1 MPASAIFMPQ
11 RARRNN
17 MDYFYEHE
25 SELFTFYR
33 VPKVLFTEESFKNM
47 NCEAKL
53 LYGLLLDKMGLSRTV
68 PPEIRKPNFLTFD
81 FRISRTLK
89 ISALER

>member
-33 VPKVLFTEESFKNM
+33 VPKGAV
-47 NCEAKL
+47 
-53 LYGLLLDKMGLSRTV
+53 YGGTIQKYEL
-68 PPEIRKPNFLTFD
+68 
-81 FRISRTLK
+81 
-89 ISALER
+89 